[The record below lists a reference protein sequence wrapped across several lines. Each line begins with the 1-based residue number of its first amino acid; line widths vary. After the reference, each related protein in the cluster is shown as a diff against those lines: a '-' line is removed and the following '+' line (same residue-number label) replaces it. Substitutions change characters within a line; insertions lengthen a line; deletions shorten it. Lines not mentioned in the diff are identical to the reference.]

1 MFRKYL
7 RQISIFTLIILVFY
21 AIIPVISPIITCQTV
36 KASIEND
43 DIYRGMGVA
52 LLLIILSKIA
62 QSSDSGKGS
71 VRIDID
77 HPDYDS
83 SEIDMLAKVIYAEAR
98 GEAYEGQVAVGA
110 VVINRVKNPGF
121 PDTITDVVYQPGQFT
136 SVSDGQINLRPNDTA
151 YRAARDA
158 INGKDPSRGA
168 LFFYNPKTAETL
180 WWLST
185 REKTVVIGNHV
196 FAK

>member
-1 MFRKYL
+1 MFQKYL
-7 RQISIFTLIILVFY
+7 RQISILTLILLMFY
-21 AIIPVISPIITCQTV
+21 AIIPVIPPITTYQTV
-36 KASIEND
+36 KASIENND
-43 DIYRGMGVA
+43 VYRGMGIA

-77 HPDYDS
+77 NPDYDS
-83 SEIDMLAKVIYAEAR
+83 NEIDMLAKVIYAEAR
-98 GEAYEGQVAVGA
+98 GEVYEGQVAVGA

-136 SVSDGQINLRPNDTA
+136 SVTDGQINLRPNDTA

>member
-7 RQISIFTLIILVFY
+7 RQISIFTLIILMFY
-21 AIIPVISPIITCQTV
+21 AIIPVISPITTCQTV

-77 HPDYDS
+77 NPDYDS
-83 SEIDMLAKVIYAEAR
+83 NEIDMLAKVIYAEAR

-136 SVSDGQINLRPNDTA
+136 SVTDGQINLRPNDTA

>member
-1 MFRKYL
+1 M
-7 RQISIFTLIILVFY
+7 FY
-21 AIIPVISPIITCQTV
+21 AVIPVMPPITTYQTV

-62 QSSDSGKGS
+62 QSSDSGEDS

-77 HPDYDS
+77 NPDYSS
-83 SEIDMLAKVIYAEAR
+83 SELDMLARVIYAEAR
-98 GEAYEGQVAVGA
+98 GEVYEGQVAVGA
-110 VVINRVKNPGF
+110 VVINRVKDPGF
-121 PDTITDVVYQPGQFT
+121 PDTITDVVYQRGQFT
-136 SVSDGQINLRPNDTA
+136 SVTDGQINLRPNDRA

-158 INGKDPSRGA
+158 ISGKDPSRGA
-168 LFFYNPKTAETL
+168 LFFYNPETAETL

-185 REKTVVIGNHV
+185 RETTVVIGNHV